1 MCRLLPVY
9 NFVSKPNTIKQQ
21 EHSRACYHCGEPC
34 NETIEADNHFFCCNG
49 CSQVYLLLN
58 ENGLC
63 NYYDL
68 DKTPGIK
75 AKGQFTGNRF
85 AYLDD
90 ESVIQKIT
98 QFRSDSQVNVS
109 FSLPQIHC
117 VSCIFLLENLHR
129 IGEGIISS
137 RVNFDRKQ
145 AFISYDPSASSLRK
159 VVELMAFIGYE
170 PAINLQDI
178 EGGNQKSFDRS
189 RIIQLGV
196 AGFCFSNIMM
206 LSFPEYFSGGNI
218 ELEGLQATF
227 TWIIFF
233 LSLPVL
239 FYSASPIFISAW
251 KSLRQGIINIDA
263 PIALAS
269 IITFSRSYVEIFTG
283 TGPGYLDSGTGIIF
297 FMLVGRWFQSKTY
310 DAISFD
316 RQYKSYFPL
325 GVTVL
330 RQYKEE
336 NIPVTRLKTGDTII
350 IRNEE
355 MIPADA
361 LLLEG
366 DARVDYSFVS
376 GENDPVAKKTGD
388 IIYAGGKQKG
398 PAIKLSVVKEP
409 SQSYITGLWNN
420 NEPGRSK
427 HREASFIHPWSRY
440 FTLVLF
446 SIAAATAVYWAIT
459 DTSRLW
465 IAVTAVLIVACP
477 CSLLLSATFT
487 FGHMQRIFG
496 RNKLYLK
503 NAGVIET
510 LAAVKHIVFDK
521 TGTITQNGRSL
532 VSYHGSPLTDGEK
545 ALVRKAAS
553 QSSHP
558 LSQALTAYL
567 PPSPAMAKEIGQF
580 EEITGKGILA
590 VSDRCKVQLG
600 SASFIGVYQN
610 GDSSMVKP
618 GVYLKLDGS
627 YKGYFDISNQYRPG
641 IRQLVNALKKKGYRL
656 HLLSGDN
663 SAEENNLQEI
673 FGADVPLNFNASPQ
687 QKLAY
692 IAALQAR
699 GEKVLMIGDG
709 LNDAGALLEADCGI
723 AVSDDAARFS
733 PACDAIVDGAVVTRL
748 DALLGFAKWNRRIV
762 MAGFIVSILYNIV
775 GISFAVQAKLSPLT
789 AAILMPCSSISII
802 LLAWGLTAAKARRY
816 GLSGKND
823 KDHVLD

>member
-1 MCRLLPVY
+1 MCRLLPAY
-9 NFVSKPNTIKQQ
+9 NFVCKLKTIKQQ
-21 EHSRACYHCGEPC
+21 EHTQACYHCGEPC
-34 NETIEADNHFFCCNG
+34 NETIETNGQFFCCNG

-68 DKTPGIK
+68 DQNPGIK

-117 VSCIFLLENLHR
+117 ASCIFLLENLHR
-129 IGEGIISS
+129 IDEGIISS
-137 RVNFDRKQ
+137 RVNFDRRQ
-145 AFISYDPSASSLRK
+145 AFISYDPSFSSLRK

-170 PAINLQDI
+170 PAINLQDM
-178 EGGNQKSFDRS
+178 EAGTKKSFDRS

-206 LSFPEYFSGGNI
+206 LSFPEYFSGGSMG
-218 ELEGLQATF
+218 LQGLQATF

-297 FMLVGRWFQSKTY
+297 FMLIGRWFQSKTY

-316 RQYKSYFPL
+316 RQYRSYFPL

-330 RQYKEE
+330 RQHKEE
-336 NIPVTRLKTGDTII
+336 NIPVTRLKAGDIII

-361 LLLEG
+361 ILLEG
-366 DARVDYSFVS
+366 QARVDYSFVS
-376 GENDPVAKKTGD
+376 GENDPVARESGD

-409 SQSYITGLWNN
+409 SQSYITELWNN
-420 NEPGRSK
+420 NEPGKSK

-440 FTLVLF
+440 FTLALF
-446 SIAAATAVYWAIT
+446 SIAAATAVYWAFT
-459 DTSRLW
+459 DVSRLW

-521 TGTITQNGRSL
+521 TGTITQNGLSS
-532 VSYHGSPLTDGEK
+532 VSYHGSLLTGAEK
-545 ALVRKAAS
+545 ASVRKTAV

-558 LSQALTAYL
+558 LSQALAVYL
-567 PPSPAMAKEIGQF
+567 PASSVSGKDIEEF
-580 EEITGKGILA
+580 EEVAGNGIIA
-590 VSDRCKVQLG
+590 VSNQYKVQLG
-600 SASFIGVYQN
+600 SASFIGAYHYS
-610 GDSSMVKP
+610 DSSLKP
-618 GVYLKLDGS
+618 RVYLKLDGS
-627 YKGYFDISNQYRPG
+627 YKGYFEISNQYRPG
-641 IRQLVNALKKKGYRL
+641 IQQLVNALKEKGYRL

-663 SAEENNLQEI
+663 NAEKNNLQEL
-673 FGADVPLNFNASPQ
+673 FGKDTPLNFNASPQ

-692 IAALQAR
+692 ITALQSK

-709 LNDAGALLEADCGI
+709 LNDAGALMEADCGI

-733 PACDAIVDGAVVTRL
+733 PACDAIIDGKMIGRL
-748 DALLGFAKWNRRIV
+748 DALLGFAQWNRRIV
-762 MAGFIVSILYNIV
+762 MAGFILSVLYNII
-775 GISFAVQAKLSPLT
+775 GLSFAVQAKLSPLT
-789 AAILMPCSSISII
+789 AAILMPCSSISIL
-802 LLAWGLTAAKARRY
+802 LLAWGLTALKARHY
-816 GLSGKND
+816 GLSGKHD
-823 KDHVLD
+823 EDHVLN